1 MRWEKLLGV
10 ALVDDEGVHTLARHT
25 GAEDAPSGCAG
36 HVRVLALR
44 VDDVGGDATRDTPQ
58 HTELGGK

>member
-10 ALVDDEGVHTLARHT
+10 PLVDDEGVHALARHS
-25 GAEDAPSGCAG
+25 GGQDPPPSGAG

-44 VDDVGGDATRDTPQ
+44 VDHVGGDAPANAPE
-58 HTELGGK
+58 HAELSCK